1 MKYAVKI
8 DNVDVLLDQERLDQ
22 LIDLLVGTE
31 RLVQEYVGNRKGDD
45 GTNYITLVRPYVPHA
60 ELTIR
65 CLHDGVYTARKMATE
80 AHDSTK

>member
-31 RLVQEYVGNRKGDD
+31 KLSQEYVGNMKGDD
-45 GTNYITLVRPYVPHA
+45 GTNYITLVRPYSAHVEMPV
-60 ELTIR
+60 R

-80 AHDSTK
+80 ARDSTK